1 MTEQRLLE
9 LVPAHFHTQKHMRGK
24 KFGNFS
30 IPKTKKTNAFTFLHI
45 AQFKSPDL
53 MNGDDLLKTVLA
65 FMIG

>member
-1 MTEQRLLE
+1 MTEQRQNCSFSYSE
-9 LVPAHFHTQKHMRGK
+9 AHAWQ
-24 KFGNFS
+24 KFGNIS
-30 IPKTKKTNAFTFLHI
+30 IPKTKKTNAFTFHRI